1 MLDVAQLS
9 VSYGKHLAIVDVSL
23 CVGRGEIVVM
33 LGANGAGKSSCLKAL
48 GGVLPH
54 LPGARINLGD
64 IDLTAL
70 PQHELVEAGLALVPE
85 DRGIFAELSVREN
98 LQLGAFTRRA
108 RARASDN
115 LQRIVALFPRL
126 AERMGQLASTMSGGE
141 RQMVAIGRALMSNP
155 DILLLDEP
163 SLGLSPLICS
173 ELFQA
178 LARIKE
184 LGVGVLLV
192 EQNAR
197 AGLAIASRG
206 YLLENGRIVGE
217 GSAAQLRDDPA
228 VRRAYLG
235 GGAQANGSDAGKASG
250 RLLSNGRI
258 DKPAPGL
265 ATQQAR
271 NGAVVRRGDRYTHAR
286 REPERRSVSNRS
298 ESSAVSGAEPPS
310 ADLPAAACGAAASSS
325 GQAAPTAAS
334 RAPVVHPSTHRP
346 SPGSE
351 TMIAVDLMI
360 NNADVKA
367 AGNATFDRLNPMT
380 GDIAAR
386 AAASNADDAVRAVDA
401 AAAAFPAWSE
411 MAPAARR
418 ALLNKA
424 ADLIEGA
431 GAKFGAVMGPE
442 TGSTAMWA
450 GFNCMLASGMIREA
464 AAMTTQIVGEVIPSN
479 VPGSLAMGYRQP
491 VGVVVGIAPWNAPV
505 ILGARAIAMPLACG
519 NTVVLKAS
527 EMCPGT
533 HRLIGSLF
541 REAGFPPGVVN
552 VVTNAP
558 KDAGAVVEALI
569 AHPAVRRVNFTGS
582 SRVGKIIAK
591 KCAEYLKP
599 VLLELGGK
607 SPLVVLDDAD
617 LDEAVNA
624 AAFGAFANQGQ
635 ICMSTERIVVDEKV
649 ADEFVTRFAAK
660 AKSLSVGDPR
670 EGKAILGSVVD
681 RNAADRVTSLI
692 LDAVSKGAK
701 LVAGGSVN
709 GTLINAHVLDHVTPA
724 MRIYEEESFGPV
736 TTVVRAR
743 GVDDAVR
750 IANDTPYGLSAA
762 VFGRD
767 VNRAF
772 AVARRI
778 DTGIC
783 HINGPTVHDEAQ
795 MPFGGMKDSG
805 YGRFGGKAAINEFT
819 ELRWI
824 TIQSGHRHYPF

>member
-1 MLDVAQLS
+1 MLDVHQLS
-9 VSYGKHLAIVDVSL
+9 VSYGKHMALDAVSL
-23 CVGRGEIVVM
+23 TVGRGEIVVM

-48 GGVLPH
+48 GGMVRH
-54 LPGARINLGD
+54 MPGARIKLGGAD
-64 IDLTAL
+64 ITAL
-70 PQHELVEAGLALVPE
+70 EPHEVVEAGLALVPE
-85 DRGIFAELSVREN
+85 DRGIFADLTVREN
-98 LQLGAFTRRA
+98 LRLGAFAPRA
-108 RARASDN
+108 HARETEN
-115 LQRIVALFPRL
+115 LQRVLTLFPRL
-126 AERMGQLASTMSGGE
+126 AERLGQFARTMSGGE

-163 SLGLSPLICS
+163 SLGLSPLVCK

-178 LARIKE
+178 LSRIKE

-197 AGLAIASRG
+197 QGLAIASRG
-206 YLLENGRIVGE
+206 YLLENGRIVGD
-217 GSAAQLRDDPA
+217 GAAAQLQDDPA

-235 GGAQANGSDAGKASG
+235 GGVHTGNGHAEIPTPA
-250 RLLSNGRI
+250 RPLSNGRI
-258 DKPAPGL
+258 A
-265 ATQQAR
+265 
-271 NGAVVRRGDRYTHAR
+271 
-286 REPERRSVSNRS
+286 
-298 ESSAVSGAEPPS
+298 
-310 ADLPAAACGAAASSS
+310 PAAHATAPTGNSRLADAALASPSPEPAGAAAQS
-325 GQAAPTAAS
+325 PMHT
-334 RAPVVHPSTHRP
+334 P
-346 SPGSE
+346 SPGNPS
-351 TMIAVDLMI
+351 MFDVSLMI
-360 NNADVKA
+360 GNADAKA
-367 AGNATFDRLNPMT
+367 TGGATFDRLNPMT
-380 GDIAAR
+380 GEVASR
-386 AAASNADDAVRAVDA
+386 AAAGGVEDARRAADA

-411 MAPAARR
+411 MGLAARR

-424 ADLIEGA
+424 ADLLEA
-431 GAKFGAVMGPE
+431 AAAKFAPIMGAE
-442 TGSTAMWA
+442 TGATAMWA

-464 AAMTTQIVGEVIPSN
+464 AAMTTQISGEIIPSN

-491 VGVVVGIAPWNAPV
+491 VGVVAGIAPWNAPV
-505 ILGARAIAMPLACG
+505 ILGVRAIAMPLACG

-533 HRLIGSLF
+533 HRLIGSIF
-541 REAGFPPGVVN
+541 RDAGFPPGVVN

-558 KDAGAVVEALI
+558 KDAAAVVDALI

-582 SRVGKIIAK
+582 SRVGKIIAM
-591 KCAEYLKP
+591 KCAEHLKP

-607 SPLVVLDDAD
+607 SPLVILDDAD

-635 ICMSTERIVVDEKV
+635 ICMSTERIVIDEKV
-649 ADEFVTRFAAK
+649 ADEFVKRFAAK
-660 AKSLSVGDPR
+660 AKSLTVGDPR
-670 EGKAILGSVVD
+670 EGKAILDSVVD
-681 RNAADRVTSLI
+681 RSAADRVTSLV

-701 LVAGGSVN
+701 LAAGGSVN
-709 GTLINAHVLDHVTPA
+709 GTLINAHVLDQVTPE

-736 TTVVRAR
+736 TTVVRVK
-743 GVDDAVR
+743 GDDEAVR
-750 IANDTPYGLSAA
+750 VANDTPYGLSSA
-762 VFGRD
+762 VFSRD
-767 VNRAF
+767 VTRAM

-778 DTGIC
+778 EAGIC

>member
-1 MLDVAQLS
+1 MLEVSQLS
-9 VSYGKHLAIVDVSL
+9 VSYGKHLAIDQVSL
-23 CVGRGEIVVM
+23 SVGRGEIVVM

-48 GGVLPH
+48 GGLVPH
-54 LPGARINLGD
+54 LPGARIALGEA
-64 IDLTAL
+64 DLTRLA
-70 PQHELVEAGLALVPE
+70 PHRLVEAGLALVPE
-85 DRGIFAELSVREN
+85 DRGIFPDLSVRDN
-98 LQLGAFTRRA
+98 LQLGAFTPRA
-108 RARASDN
+108 RAQAGAN
-115 LQRIVALFPRL
+115 LKRVVTLFPRL
-126 AERMGQLASTMSGGE
+126 AERMGQLANTMSGGE
-141 RQMVAIGRALMSNP
+141 RQMVAIGRALMSDP
-155 DILLLDEP
+155 AVLLLDEP
-163 SLGLSPLICS
+163 SLGLSPLVCS

-178 LARIKE
+178 LGRIRE

-197 AGLAIASRG
+197 AALAIAGRG

-217 GSAAQLRDDPA
+217 GAAADLRDDPA

-235 GGAQANGSDAGKASG
+235 GAREGGNGGAGSARRLTNGHHTNGHATAASA
-250 RLLSNGRI
+250 I
-258 DKPAPGL
+258 PAAIPPVVPGL
-265 ATQQAR
+265 ARLAENGRVGPAR
-271 NGAVVRRGDRYTHAR
+271 VRPST
-286 REPERRSVSNRS
+286 RE
-298 ESSAVSGAEPPS
+298 
-310 ADLPAAACGAAASSS
+310 ASSTS
-325 GQAAPTAAS
+325 KEAF
-334 RAPVVHPSTHRP
+334 
-346 SPGSE
+346 PGSE

-360 NNADVKA
+360 DNADVKA
-367 AGNATFDRLNPMT
+367 SGNATFERLNPMT
-380 GDIAAR
+380 GEVAAR
-386 AAASNADDAVRAVDA
+386 AAASSADDAIRAADA

-411 MAPAARR
+411 MAPAGRR

-424 ADLIEGA
+424 ADLIEAA
-431 GAKFGAVMGPE
+431 GAKFAPVMGAE

-450 GFNCMLASGMIREA
+450 GFNCMLAAGMVREA
-464 AAMTTQIVGEVIPSN
+464 AAMTTQIAGEIIPSN

-491 VGVVVGIAPWNAPV
+491 VGVVAGIAPWNAPV
-505 ILGARAIAMPLACG
+505 ILGVRAIAMPLACG

-533 HRLIGSLF
+533 HRLIGTLF

-591 KCAEYLKP
+591 KCAEHLKP

-617 LDEAVNA
+617 LDEAVSA

-649 ADEFVTRFAAK
+649 ADDFVARFATK

-681 RNAADRVTSLI
+681 HAAAERVTQLV
-692 LDAVSKGAK
+692 LDAVAKGAR
-701 LVAGGSVN
+701 LVAGGSIS
-709 GTLINAHVLDHVTPA
+709 GTLIGAHVLDHVTPA
-724 MRIYEEESFGPV
+724 MRIYGEESFGPV
-736 TTVVRAR
+736 TTVVRAN

-750 IANDTPYGLSAA
+750 IANDTPYGLSSA

-767 VNRAF
+767 VTRAF
-772 AVARRI
+772 AVARRLE
-778 DTGIC
+778 TGIC

-795 MPFGGMKDSG
+795 MPFGGVKDSG

>member
-1 MLDVAQLS
+1 MLDVHQLS
-9 VSYGKHLAIVDVSL
+9 VSYGKHVALEAVSL
-23 CVGRGEIVVM
+23 TVGRGEIVVM

-48 GGVLPH
+48 GGMVRH
-54 LPGARINLGD
+54 VPGARITLGGAD
-64 IDLTAL
+64 ISTLE
-70 PQHELVEAGLALVPE
+70 PHEVVEAGLALVPE
-85 DRGIFAELSVREN
+85 DRGIFADLTVREN
-98 LQLGAFTRRA
+98 LRLGAFPRRA
-108 RARASDN
+108 QALEAEN
-115 LQRIVALFPRL
+115 LQRVLTLFPRL
-126 AERMGQLASTMSGGE
+126 AERMGQFARTMSGGE
-141 RQMVAIGRALMSNP
+141 RQMVAIGRALMSSP

-163 SLGLSPLICS
+163 SLGLSPLVCK

-178 LARIKE
+178 LSRIRE

-197 AGLAIASRG
+197 QGLAIAGRG

-217 GSAAQLRDDPA
+217 GPAAQLQNDPA

-235 GGAQANGSDAGKASG
+235 GAADTGNDDTPATT
-250 RLLSNGRI
+250 RPLSNGRMNPVVHSPTPASLNSRLAAMAPAA
-258 DKPAPGL
+258 PAPSPAFVSAGVPSSL
-265 ATQQAR
+265 YR
-271 NGAVVRRGDRYTHAR
+271 SIDR
-286 REPERRSVSNRS
+286 PM
-298 ESSAVSGAEPPS
+298 
-310 ADLPAAACGAAASSS
+310 ASSS
-325 GQAAPTAAS
+325 EDRNLSAAEPGSHA
-334 RAPVVHPSTHRP
+334 P
-346 SPGSE
+346 SPGNLS
-351 TMIAVDLMI
+351 MFDVSLMI
-360 NNADVKA
+360 GNADANA
-367 AGNATFDRLNPMT
+367 AGGATFNRLNPMT
-380 GDIAAR
+380 GEVASR
-386 AAASNADDAVRAVDA
+386 AAAGGVEDAGRAADA

-411 MAPAARR
+411 MGPAARR

-424 ADLIEGA
+424 ADLLEAA
-431 GAKFGAVMGPE
+431 GAKFAPIMGAE
-442 TGSTAMWA
+442 TGATAMWA

-464 AAMTTQIVGEVIPSN
+464 AAMTTQISGEIIPSN

-491 VGVVVGIAPWNAPV
+491 VGVVAGIAPWNAPV
-505 ILGARAIAMPLACG
+505 ILGVRAIAMPLACG

-533 HRLIGSLF
+533 HRLIGTIF
-541 REAGFPPGVVN
+541 RDAGFPPGVVN

-558 KDAGAVVEALI
+558 KDAAAVVNALI
-569 AHPAVRRVNFTGS
+569 AHRAVRRVNFTGS
-582 SRVGKIIAK
+582 SRVGKIIAMT
-591 KCAEYLKP
+591 CAEHLKP

-607 SPLVVLDDAD
+607 SPLVILDDAD

-649 ADEFVTRFAAK
+649 ADEFVKRFAAK

-681 RNAADRVTSLI
+681 RSAADRVTSLV
-692 LDAVSKGAK
+692 LDAVAKGAK
-701 LVAGGSVN
+701 LAAGGLVN
-709 GTLINAHVLDHVTPA
+709 GTLINAHVLDQVTPE

-736 TTVVRAR
+736 TTVVRVKGDEEAI
-743 GVDDAVR
+743 R
-750 IANDTPYGLSAA
+750 IANDTPYGLSSA
-762 VFGRD
+762 VFSRD
-767 VNRAF
+767 VTRAM
-772 AVARRI
+772 AVARRLE
-778 DTGIC
+778 TGIC

>member
-1 MLDVAQLS
+1 MLEVSQLS
-9 VSYGKHLAIVDVSL
+9 VRYGKHLAIDQISL
-23 CVGRGEIVVM
+23 SVGQGEIVVM

-48 GGVLPH
+48 GGLVPH
-54 LPGARINLGD
+54 LPGAHMALGEV
-64 IDLTAL
+64 DLTRL
-70 PQHELVEAGLALVPE
+70 PPHRLVEAGLALVPE
-85 DRGIFAELSVREN
+85 DRGIFPDLSVHDN
-98 LQLGAFTRRA
+98 LQLGAFTPRA
-108 RARASDN
+108 RAGAGAN
-115 LQRIVALFPRL
+115 LKRVVALFPRL
-126 AERMGQLASTMSGGE
+126 AERMSQLAHTMSGGE
-141 RQMVAIGRALMSNP
+141 RQMVAIGRALMSDP
-155 DILLLDEP
+155 AVLLLDEP
-163 SLGLSPLICS
+163 SLGLSPLVCS

-178 LARIKE
+178 LSRIKE

-197 AGLAIASRG
+197 AALAIAGRG

-217 GSAAQLRDDPA
+217 GAAADLRDDPA

-235 GGAQANGSDAGKASG
+235 GARENGHGAGTGDGSNRRLGNGQTNGHAGAASPPPSPARPGRLTTGDALVGAFADGSAQRPDTPNGSGVAAAGAALARPSIRDASTKAS
-250 RLLSNGRI
+250 S
-258 DKPAPGL
+258 
-265 ATQQAR
+265 
-271 NGAVVRRGDRYTHAR
+271 
-286 REPERRSVSNRS
+286 
-298 ESSAVSGAEPPS
+298 
-310 ADLPAAACGAAASSS
+310 
-325 GQAAPTAAS
+325 
-334 RAPVVHPSTHRP
+334 
-346 SPGSE
+346 GSE

-360 NNADVKA
+360 DNADVKA
-367 AGNATFDRLNPMT
+367 SGNATFERLNPMT
-380 GDIAAR
+380 GEVAAR
-386 AAASNADDAVRAVDA
+386 AAASSADDAVRAADA

-411 MAPAARR
+411 MPPAARR

-424 ADLIEGA
+424 ADLIEAA
-431 GAKFGAVMGPE
+431 GAKFAPVMGAE

-450 GFNCMLASGMIREA
+450 GFNCMLAAGMVREA
-464 AAMTTQIVGEVIPSN
+464 AAMTTQIAGEIIPSN

-491 VGVVVGIAPWNAPV
+491 VGVVAGIAPWNAPV
-505 ILGARAIAMPLACG
+505 ILGVRAIAMPLACG

-533 HRLIGSLF
+533 HRLIGTLF

-558 KDAGAVVEALI
+558 KDAGAVVDALI

-582 SRVGKIIAK
+582 SRVGKIIARR
-591 KCAEYLKP
+591 CAEHLKP

-617 LDEAVNA
+617 LDEAVSA

-635 ICMSTERIVVDEKV
+635 ICMSTERIVVDEAV
-649 ADEFVTRFAAK
+649 ADDFVARFAAK

-670 EGKAILGSVVD
+670 EGKAVLGSVVD
-681 RNAADRVTSLI
+681 HAAAERVTQLV
-692 LDAVSKGAK
+692 LDAVAKGAK
-701 LVAGGSVN
+701 LVAGGSIN
-709 GTLINAHVLDHVTPA
+709 GTLIGAHVLDHVTPA

-743 GVDDAVR
+743 GVDEAVR
-750 IANDTPYGLSAA
+750 IANDTPYGLSSA

-767 VNRAF
+767 ITRAF
-772 AVARRI
+772 AVARRLE
-778 DTGIC
+778 TGIC

-795 MPFGGMKDSG
+795 MPFGGVKDSG
-805 YGRFGGKAAINEFT
+805 YGRFGGKAAISEFT

>member
-1 MLDVAQLS
+1 MLEVSQLS
-9 VSYGKHLAIVDVSL
+9 VNYGKHLAIDQVSL
-23 CVGRGEIVVM
+23 IVGRGEIVVM

-48 GGVLPH
+48 GGLVPH
-54 LPGARINLGD
+54 LPGAQIALGD
-64 IDLTAL
+64 VDLTRLA
-70 PQHELVEAGLALVPE
+70 PHQLVEAGLALVPE
-85 DRGIFAELSVREN
+85 DRGIFPDLSVHDN
-98 LQLGAFTRRA
+98 LQLGAFTPRA
-108 RARASDN
+108 RPRADEN
-115 LQRIVALFPRL
+115 LKRVVTLFPHL
-126 AERMGQLASTMSGGE
+126 AERMGQLANTMSGGE
-141 RQMVAIGRALMSNP
+141 RQMVAVGRALMSDP
-155 DILLLDEP
+155 VVLLLDEP
-163 SLGLSPLICS
+163 SLGLSPLICG

-178 LARIKE
+178 LGRVKE
-184 LGVGVLLV
+184 MGVGVLLV

-197 AGLAIASRG
+197 QALAIADRG

-217 GSAAQLRDDPA
+217 GAAADLRDDPA

-235 GGAQANGSDAGKASG
+235 GAREGGNGRAGAAG
-250 RLLSNGRI
+250 RHLSNGRGGAECAEYSLANGGNAPSPYPRLRGEGRGEGQW
-258 DKPAPGL
+258 PAPTLECAAAPHPNPLPALAEL
-265 ATQQAR
+265 ATRSAM
-271 NGAVVRRGDRYTHAR
+271 RG
-286 REPERRSVSNRS
+286 ERGPRVD
-298 ESSAVSGAEPPS
+298 VP
-310 ADLPAAACGAAASSS
+310 
-325 GQAAPTAAS
+325 Q
-334 RAPVVHPSTHRP
+334 PSTNQAF
-346 SPGSE
+346 PGSE

-360 NNADVKA
+360 DNADVKA
-367 AGNATFDRLNPMT
+367 AGNATFERLNPMT
-380 GDIAAR
+380 GEVAAR
-386 AAASNADDAVRAVDA
+386 AAASSAADAVRAADA

-424 ADLIEGA
+424 ADLIETA
-431 GAKFGAVMGPE
+431 GIKFAPVMGAE

-450 GFNCMLASGMIREA
+450 GFNCMLAAGMVREA
-464 AAMTTQIVGEVIPSN
+464 AAMTTQIAGEIIPSN

-491 VGVVVGIAPWNAPV
+491 VGVVAGIAPWNAPV
-505 ILGARAIAMPLACG
+505 ILGVRAIAMPLACG

-527 EMCPGT
+527 ETCPGT

-558 KDAGAVVEALI
+558 RDAGAVVEALI

-582 SRVGKIIAK
+582 SRVGKIIAR
-591 KCAEYLKP
+591 KCAEHLKP

-617 LDEAVNA
+617 LDEAVSA

-635 ICMSTERIVVDEKV
+635 ICMSTERIVVDEGV
-649 ADEFVTRFAAK
+649 ADDFVARFAAK

-670 EGKAILGSVVD
+670 DGKAVLGSVVD
-681 RNAADRVTSLI
+681 HAAAERVTQLV
-692 LDAVSKGAK
+692 LDAVAKGAK
-701 LVAGGSVN
+701 LVAGGTIN
-709 GTLINAHVLDHVTPA
+709 GTLIGAHVLDHVTPA

-750 IANDTPYGLSAA
+750 IANDTPYGLSSA

-767 VNRAF
+767 VTRAF
-772 AVARRI
+772 AVARRLE
-778 DTGIC
+778 TGIC

-795 MPFGGMKDSG
+795 MPFGGVKDSG

>member
-1 MLDVAQLS
+1 MLEVEQLS
-9 VSYGKHLAIVDVSL
+9 VSYGKHLAIDGVSL
-23 CVGRGEIVVM
+23 RVGPGEIVVM

-48 GGVLPH
+48 GGVVPH
-54 LPGARINLGD
+54 LAGARIALGE
-64 IDLTAL
+64 IDLAAL
-70 PQHELVEAGLALVPE
+70 PPHAVVEAGLALVPE
-85 DRGIFAELSVREN
+85 DRGIFPDLTVRDN
-98 LQLGAFTRRA
+98 LQLGAFPA
-108 RARASDN
+108 RARGGAEKN
-115 LQRIVALFPRL
+115 LKRVVTLFPRL
-126 AERMGQLASTMSGGE
+126 AERMGQTANTMSGGE
-141 RQMVAIGRALMSNP
+141 RQMVAIGRALMSAP

-163 SLGLSPLICS
+163 SLGLAPLICS

-178 LARIKE
+178 LGRIKD

-197 AGLAIASRG
+197 AALAIADRG

-217 GSAAQLRDDPA
+217 GSSEGLRDDPA

-235 GGAQANGSDAGKASG
+235 GGNGRERAIARSRSLRNGHGPHGHVPARSLERVLGNGRAAHRQGVAGHDVARHGPASQDEAAPQPVRPPAATRPQTSKASP
-250 RLLSNGRI
+250 R
-258 DKPAPGL
+258 
-265 ATQQAR
+265 
-271 NGAVVRRGDRYTHAR
+271 
-286 REPERRSVSNRS
+286 
-298 ESSAVSGAEPPS
+298 
-310 ADLPAAACGAAASSS
+310 
-325 GQAAPTAAS
+325 
-334 RAPVVHPSTHRP
+334 
-346 SPGSE
+346 SE

-360 NNADVKA
+360 DNADQRA
-367 AGNATFDRLNPMT
+367 AGSATFDRLNPMT
-380 GDIAAR
+380 GDVASR
-386 AAASNADDAVRAVDA
+386 AAAASAADARRAVDA
-401 AAAAFPAWSE
+401 AAAAFPAWAAL
-411 MAPAARR
+411 APAARR
-418 ALLNKA
+418 DLLNKA
-424 ADLIEGA
+424 ADLIA
-431 GAKFGAVMGPE
+431 GAAAKFAPVMAGE

-450 GFNCMLASGMIREA
+450 GFNCMLAAGMVREA
-464 AAMTTQIVGEVIPSN
+464 AAMTTQISGEIIPSN

-491 VGVVVGIAPWNAPV
+491 VGVVAGIAPWNAPV
-505 ILGARAIAMPLACG
+505 ILGVRAIAMPLACG

-533 HRLIGSLF
+533 HRLIGELF

-552 VVTNAP
+552 IVTNAP
-558 KDAGAVVEALI
+558 RDAGEVVEALI

-591 KCAEYLKP
+591 KCAEHLKP

-649 ADEFVTRFAAK
+649 ADEFVSRFAAK

-681 RNAADRVTSLI
+681 HSAAERVTSLV
-692 LDAVSKGAK
+692 LDAVAKGAK
-701 LVAGGSVN
+701 LVAGGSIN
-709 GTLINAHVLDHVTPA
+709 GTLIGAHVLDHVTPE
-724 MRIYEEESFGPV
+724 MRIYDEESFGPV
-736 TTVVRAR
+736 TTVVRAK
-743 GVDDAVR
+743 GEDEAVR
-750 IANDTPYGLSAA
+750 IANDTPYGLSSA
-762 VFGRD
+762 VFSRD
-767 VNRAF
+767 VTRAF
-772 AVARRI
+772 AVARRL

-795 MPFGGMKDSG
+795 MPFGGVKDSG

>member
-1 MLDVAQLS
+1 MLEVSQLS
-9 VSYGKHLAIVDVSL
+9 VSYGKHLAIDCVSL
-23 CVGRGEIVVM
+23 RVGGGEIVVM

-48 GGVLPH
+48 GGVVPH
-54 LPGARINLGD
+54 LPGARIALGGA
-64 IDLTAL
+64 DLTAMAS
-70 PQHELVEAGLALVPE
+70 HRLVEAGLALVPE
-85 DRGIFAELSVREN
+85 DRGIFPDLSVQDN
-98 LQLGAFTRRA
+98 LKLGAFTA
-108 RARASDN
+108 RARSRASEN
-115 LQRIVALFPRL
+115 LRRVVTLFPRL
-126 AERMGQLASTMSGGE
+126 AERRGQLASTMSGGE
-141 RQMVAIGRALMSNP
+141 RQMVAIGRALMSDP
-155 DILLLDEP
+155 AILLLDEP
-163 SLGLSPLICS
+163 SLGLSPLVCS

-178 LARIKE
+178 LGRIRE
-184 LGVGVLLV
+184 LRVGVLLV

-197 AGLAIASRG
+197 QALAIANRG
-206 YLLENGRIVGE
+206 YLLENGRIVGQ
-217 GSAAQLRDDPA
+217 GSAAELHDDPA

-235 GGAQANGSDAGKASG
+235 GVGPLANGRLAAPAAIGRQDNGSVAGAAVAT
-250 RLLSNGRI
+250 
-258 DKPAPGL
+258 PPQPQL
-265 ATQQAR
+265 A
-271 NGAVVRRGDRYTHAR
+271 
-286 REPERRSVSNRS
+286 RE
-298 ESSAVSGAEPPS
+298 ESSEGADAHATPRARLSPMNR
-310 ADLPAAACGAAASSS
+310 ASSN
-325 GQAAPTAAS
+325 QASA
-334 RAPVVHPSTHRP
+334 
-346 SPGSE
+346 GSE

-367 AGNATFDRLNPMT
+367 AGNATFDRLNPLT

-386 AAASNADDAVRAVDA
+386 AAASSAEDAARAADA

-424 ADLIEGA
+424 ADLIEAA
-431 GAKFGAVMGPE
+431 GGKFAPVMAAE

-450 GFNCMLASGMIREA
+450 GFNCMLAAGMVREA
-464 AAMTTQIVGEVIPSN
+464 AAMTTQIAGEIIPSN

-491 VGVVVGIAPWNAPV
+491 VGVVAGIAPWNAPV
-505 ILGARAIAMPLACG
+505 ILGVRAIAMPLACG

-533 HRLIGSLF
+533 HRLIGTLF

-558 KDAGAVVEALI
+558 KDAGPVVEALI

-582 SRVGKIIAK
+582 SRVGKIIAR
-591 KCAEYLKP
+591 KCAEHLKP

-649 ADEFVTRFAAK
+649 ADEFVARLAAK

-670 EGKAILGSVVD
+670 EGKAVLGSVVD
-681 RNAADRVTSLI
+681 RVAAERVTQLV
-692 LDAVSKGAK
+692 LDAVANGAR
-701 LVAGGSVN
+701 LVAAGPID
-709 GTLINAHVLDHVTPA
+709 GTLIGAHVLDHVTPA

-736 TTVVRAR
+736 TTVVRAN

-750 IANDTPYGLSAA
+750 IANDTPYGLSSA

-767 VNRAF
+767 VTRAF
-772 AVARRI
+772 AVARRLE
-778 DTGIC
+778 TGIC

-795 MPFGGMKDSG
+795 MPFGGVKDSG
-805 YGRFGGKAAINEFT
+805 YGRFGGKAAVNEFT

>member
-1 MLDVAQLS
+1 MLEVSQLS
-9 VSYGKHLAIVDVSL
+9 VSYGKHLAIDRVSL
-23 CVGRGEIVVM
+23 SVGRGEIVVM

-48 GGVLPH
+48 GGLVPR
-54 LPGARINLGD
+54 LPGAHVALGD
-64 IDLTAL
+64 VDLARL
-70 PQHELVEAGLALVPE
+70 APHQLVEAGLALVPE
-85 DRGIFAELSVREN
+85 DRGIFPDLSVYDN
-98 LQLGAFTRRA
+98 LQLGAFTPRA
-108 RARASDN
+108 RARADEN
-115 LQRIVALFPRL
+115 LKRVVTLFPRL
-126 AERMGQLASTMSGGE
+126 AERMGQLANTMSGGE
-141 RQMVAIGRALMSNP
+141 RQMVAIGRALMSDP
-155 DILLLDEP
+155 AVLLLDEP

-178 LARIKE
+178 LGRIKE
-184 LGVGVLLV
+184 MGVGVLLV

-197 AGLAIASRG
+197 AALAIAGRG

-217 GSAAQLRDDPA
+217 GAASDLRDDPA

-235 GGAQANGSDAGKASG
+235 GARGGGNDGGRPVVGSAPVATGSRG
-250 RLLSNGRI
+250 LSNGHARTAGSM
-258 DKPAPGL
+258 PGSARLTGNGL
-265 ATQQAR
+265 A
-271 NGAVVRRGDRYTHAR
+271 DP
-286 REPERRSVSNRS
+286 PERHPA
-298 ESSAVSGAEPPS
+298 SARLTPTGGGALD
-310 ADLPAAACGAAASSS
+310 AGPA
-325 GQAAPTAAS
+325 
-334 RAPVVHPSTHRP
+334 RVRPSTRQAP
-346 SPGSE
+346 AETSTGSE

-360 NNADVKA
+360 DNADVKA
-367 AGNATFDRLNPMT
+367 TGNATFERLNPMT
-380 GDIAAR
+380 GEVAAR
-386 AAASNADDAVRAVDA
+386 AAASSADDAGRAADA

-431 GAKFGAVMGPE
+431 GGKFAPVMGAE

-450 GFNCMLASGMIREA
+450 GFNCMLAAGMVREA
-464 AAMTTQIVGEVIPSN
+464 AAMTTQISGEIIPSN

-491 VGVVVGIAPWNAPV
+491 VGVVAGIAPWNAPV
-505 ILGARAIAMPLACG
+505 ILGVRAIAMPLACG

-533 HRLIGSLF
+533 HRLIGTLF

-569 AHPAVRRVNFTGS
+569 AHPGVRRVTFTGS
-582 SRVGKIIAK
+582 SRVGKIIAR

-617 LDEAVNA
+617 LDEAVSA

-635 ICMSTERIVVDEKV
+635 ICMSTERIVVDEKIADDFV
-649 ADEFVTRFAAK
+649 ARFAAK

-681 RNAADRVTSLI
+681 HAAAERVTRLV
-692 LDAVSKGAK
+692 LDAVAKGAK
-701 LVAGGSVN
+701 LVAGGTID
-709 GTLINAHVLDHVTPA
+709 GTLIGAHVLDHVTPD

-750 IANDTPYGLSAA
+750 IANDTPYGLSSA

-767 VNRAF
+767 VTRAF
-772 AVARRI
+772 AVARRLE
-778 DTGIC
+778 TGIC

-795 MPFGGMKDSG
+795 MPFGGVKDSG
-805 YGRFGGKAAINEFT
+805 YGRFGGKAAIDEFT